1 MELRASLFLL
11 AAAGAVPAPTIA
23 QATQVPANQR
33 SENTGDPNEIVCEK
47 QEILGSRLGKKKV
60 CMTRAQWA
68 ELKRQDRQDI
78 EKVQTSR
85 GMQDR

>member
-1 MELRASLFLL
+1 MKLRASLFLL
-11 AAAGAVPAPTIA
+11 AAAGAVSGPTIA
-23 QATQVPANQR
+23 QTTQVPANQQ
-33 SENTGDPNEIVCEK
+33 SKNTVDPNEMICEK